1 LNRRIWKK
9 AVREQTTGFPQVHY
23 SALLCN
29 ECASFM
35 LSTFLDKQI
44 RLPPPF
50 DQLPAPLPEGQD
62 RLSWVLF
69 KRQTD
74 PDTPLIMFGLD
85 DDITEIIAQ
94 GQGLLANN
102 TISYDW

>member
-35 LSTFLDKQI
+35 LST
-44 RLPPPF
+44 
-50 DQLPAPLPEGQD
+50 PLPEGQD